1 MQGSVET
8 RMNKEGFI
16 MKEMSRRDLF
26 KIGGVAAAGAM
37 GASMSRAARL
47 LARRNRKAETPPPT
61 TRRSTISQAIIA
73 LARRRS
79 FLRLTPLPISKKQ
92 RNTMS

>member
-1 MQGSVET
+1 
-8 RMNKEGFI
+8 

-37 GASMSRAARL
+37 GRFDARGAARL

-79 FLRLTPLPISKKQ
+79 LLRLTPLPISKKQ

>member
-1 MQGSVET
+1 
-8 RMNKEGFI
+8 

-37 GASMSRAARL
+37 GRFDARGL
-47 LARRNRKAETPPPT
+47 LAFWREEIGRRETPPPT

-79 FLRLTPLPISKKQ
+79 LLRLTPLPISKKQ